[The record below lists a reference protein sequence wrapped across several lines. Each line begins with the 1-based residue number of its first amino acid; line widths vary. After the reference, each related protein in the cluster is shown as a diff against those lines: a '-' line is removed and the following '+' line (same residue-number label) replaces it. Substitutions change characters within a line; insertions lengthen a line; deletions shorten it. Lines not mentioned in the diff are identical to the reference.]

1 MQTLNDSLP
10 VQALNPPLVLIFGPF
25 DPSGSSSLPA
35 DTVTCAAMGC
45 HALSTLTAILVRDTA
60 GTEEIQPI
68 SPELIDD
75 QARCLLEDMTV
86 HAIKVGP
93 LYTTESVSVLAQI
106 AADYSHVPL
115 VLHLA
120 PLPDESLLEGTDAE
134 DLQLALFELLLP
146 QTDIVVADHKLL
158 EQWQSEGVFSGTD
171 TDTAA
176 EALLQY
182 GAKWVLSTGA
192 PLRPGHGSHLLQ
204 GQSGQTSN
212 WHWEA
217 PAARLAD
224 ADGPLAC
231 AIANQMARGLD
242 APAAVNA
249 AIPLAAPL
257 AGRTFQPGMGQLLIN
272 RSTP

>member
-1 MQTLNDSLP
+1 MRCALVTV
-10 VQALNPPLVLIFGPF
+10 VQ
-25 DPSGSSSLPA
+25 
-35 DTVTCAAMGC
+35 TCA
-45 HALSTLTAILVRDTA
+45 L
-60 GTEEIQPI
+60 PI
-68 SPELIDD
+68 S
-75 QARCLLEDMTV
+75 

-192 PLRPGHGSHLLQ
+192 PLRQGHGSQ
-204 GQSGQTSN
+204 IGRASCRERVCQYGWIS
-212 WHWEA
+212 
-217 PAARLAD
+217 
-224 ADGPLAC
+224 
-231 AIANQMARGLD
+231 
-242 APAAVNA
+242 VV
-249 AIPLAAPL
+249 
-257 AGRTFQPGMGQLLIN
+257 AGSL
-272 RSTP
+272 